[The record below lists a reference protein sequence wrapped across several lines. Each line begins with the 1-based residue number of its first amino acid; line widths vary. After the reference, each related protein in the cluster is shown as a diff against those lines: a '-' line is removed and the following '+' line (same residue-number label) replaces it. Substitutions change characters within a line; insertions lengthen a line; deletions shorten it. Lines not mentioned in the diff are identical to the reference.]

1 MDCPLLDLVLGA
13 QRVFGNLMVREIW
26 LDWDHDLRGAF
37 PSYSIERSTMEKQL
51 EKPAEKQTFTVQER
65 VDKFCVECDEERGHV
80 VVSVTKRGQIS
91 RVSCPKCGT
100 RSTFQSAKS
109 PTAKRS
115 PSQPGAPY
123 DQSRTYR
130 TGQTMVHPTYGVGEV
145 TAVIEPQKIDVL
157 FPDRMRRLVHARVR
171 M

>member
-1 MDCPLLDLVLGA
+1 MTAVRCRPSPGRRNGSYGIQIGVTPLSKSA
-13 QRVFGNLMVREIW
+13 
-26 LDWDHDLRGAF
+26 
-37 PSYSIERSTMEKQL
+37 SEKIVV
-51 EKPAEKQTFTVQER
+51 EKQTFTVQER

-100 RSTFQSAKS
+100 KSTFQSAKAV
-109 PTAKRS
+109 TTRKS

-123 DQSRTYR
+123 DMARTYR
-130 TGQTMVHPTYGVGEV
+130 TGQTMIHPTYGVGEV

-157 FPDRMRRLVHARVR
+157 FPDRMRRLVHSRTRV
-171 M
+171 